1 MLRLWMHRFTK
12 KNILSEKPEL
22 MNVYHKEMGKS
33 YTGKIAKRFSEI
45 GVAPAWFTIFE
56 NVIIA
61 SVKMESG
68 VGL

>member
-33 YTGKIAKRFSEI
+33 YTVKIAKRLSGI

-61 SVKMESG
+61 SVKMGSG

>member
-1 MLRLWMHRFTK
+1 MHRFTK
-12 KNILSEKPEL
+12 KNVLSGKPEL

-61 SVKMESG
+61 SVKMGSG